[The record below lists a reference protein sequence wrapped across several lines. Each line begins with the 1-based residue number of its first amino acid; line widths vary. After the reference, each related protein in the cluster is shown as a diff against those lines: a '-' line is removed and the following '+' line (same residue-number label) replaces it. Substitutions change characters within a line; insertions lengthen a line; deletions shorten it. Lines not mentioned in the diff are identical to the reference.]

1 MCIMEYLEVLEHQN
15 IEKQKPEYWIMFW
28 NNLLAV
34 KWADRS
40 EFEHTD

>member
-1 MCIMEYLEVLEHQN
+1 
-15 IEKQKPEYWIMFW
+15 MFW